1 MKKRHKLIYRVREK
15 SEVILG
21 LEEDVGY
28 EGGGEIPPTFRL
40 TAFKNG
46 THSSVHSA
54 GEGDRFHRSI
64 PWDRLSALSLSSS
77 SSSSCSPLLLP
88 FALRLFQWQQTFCCK
103 KRALGCAERRCRLF
117 VFVCVCCV
125 CFVLAFSNRALL
137 WLLLFLQTVFS
148 NFLNVLYVFV
158 VELIIRAK
166 VEGED
171 TEKLAMIFF

>member
-1 MKKRHKLIYRVREK
+1 MK
-15 SEVILG
+15 
-21 LEEDVGY
+21 
-28 EGGGEIPPTFRL
+28 GGGDSTDIPPDRVQKRDPFPRSFRGRRGPIPP
-40 TAFKNG
+40 F
-46 THSSVHSA
+46 HSMGPTVCS
-54 GEGDRFHRSI
+54 
-64 PWDRLSALSLSSS
+64 LSLSSS